1 MNPITLTPIGV
12 IRTPFTTFEGMPIQA
27 VTATDIRG
35 EIELDPALAPGLRD
49 IEGFSH
55 LILIYHL
62 HRMEA
67 PLLEVTPFLDPQ
79 PHGVFATRAPRRPN
93 GLGLSTVRLLSVSG
107 PRLQIAEVDMLDGT
121 PLLDIKPYV
130 PHFDDR
136 PNAQIGWFA
145 AQIHRVGRARSSAQ
159 PGVLPSHQGSSSE
172 NN

>member
-1 MNPITLTPIGV
+1 MQPITLTPIGV

-27 VTATDIRG
+27 VAATDILG
-35 EIELDPALAPGLRD
+35 EIELDPAFAAGLRD

-55 LILIYHL
+55 LILVYHL

-67 PLLEVTPFLDPQ
+67 PTLEVTPFLDP
-79 PHGVFATRAPRRPN
+79 HLRGVFATRSPKRPN
-93 GLGLSTVRLLSVSG
+93 GLGLSTVRLLGVAG
-107 PRLQIAEVDMLDGT
+107 TTLQIADVDMLDGT

-145 AQIHRVGRARSSAQ
+145 SQIHRVGQVRSSAQ
-159 PGVLPSHQGSSSE
+159 PGVLPSDDR
-172 NN
+172 